1 MPSRD
6 TVAHV
11 FAVVVAFLLLF
22 AAAAQ
27 DIGTGSLTEPASL
40 ALFVV
45 FYGLVFGG
53 SHLYLALRGEDGMV
67 PVESRWR
74 FVGTLGVVLVLGVVI
89 AVAGGRTIGSV
100 PVQSIGLTLAAL
112 VGLVYLVLEARAGY
126 RGTYSE
132 S

>member
-6 TVAHV
+6 TIAHV
-11 FAVVVAFLLLF
+11 LAVVVAFLLLF

-27 DIGTGSLTEPASL
+27 DIGTGSLAEPASL

-45 FYGLVFGG
+45 FYGLIFGG

-74 FVGTLGVVLVLGVVI
+74 FVGALGTVLALGVVI
-89 AVAGGRTIGSV
+89 AVAGGRMVGSV
-100 PVQSIGLTLAAL
+100 SVQSVGLTLAAL
-112 VGLVYLVLEARAGY
+112 VGLGYLVLEARAGY